1 MNCIR
6 AADVVAMPP
15 HLAACELLD
24 LEQPSR
30 SDEKRQFAEN
40 IRLALT
46 GLVKSSTELANQ
58 LLGDVQV
65 VNVFDDDGIQV
76 QEIYLDRL

>member
-1 MNCIR
+1 MNRIN
-6 AADVVAMPP
+6 AAEVVTMPP

-24 LEQPSR
+24 LEQTS
-30 SDEKRQFAEN
+30 SADEKRQFGEN
-40 IRLALT
+40 IRDAIT
-46 GLVKSSTELANQ
+46 GLMKSSVEFAHQ